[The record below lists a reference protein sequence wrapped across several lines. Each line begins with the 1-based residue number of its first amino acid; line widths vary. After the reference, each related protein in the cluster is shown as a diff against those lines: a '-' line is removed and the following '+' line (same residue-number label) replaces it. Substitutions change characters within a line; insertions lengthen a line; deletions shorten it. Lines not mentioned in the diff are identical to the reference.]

1 VHPVGTVPGNTITPN
16 PDALKKY
23 NADVYDDA
31 SAIYDTYEGLFFPYL
46 FGRIREL
53 IARRFIP
60 ALKTDG
66 TSGLAGDVCVLDVGC
81 GSGQQTQQF
90 LAAGFDVTGI
100 DISAGLV
107 HVANRKL
114 GANVCMV
121 SDACSLPFRREAF
134 DAVSCAGSTINH
146 LPDYHCFFDEI
157 CRVLKP
163 GGLVFI
169 ESDNKWRPDMF
180 WCLLSTVAGDPLAYH
195 EKLDHVVGYFRRPL
209 GEGYPYVFP
218 LAFDGDKVRMLHLR
232 TFTHTELSRELRQ
245 RGFEI
250 RAVYGIHALT
260 NLIPSPLMLK
270 DKPGRATRVAFHAL
284 SAIEDRTYGLWPV
297 NRFGMSIILIAQKR
311 PPGAPGE

>member
-1 VHPVGTVPGNTITPN
+1 MPGNTMTPN

-60 ALKTDG
+60 ALP
-66 TSGLAGDVCVLDVGC
+66 AGACVLDVGC
-81 GSGQQTQQF
+81 GSGQQTMQF
-90 LAAGFDVTGI
+90 RAAGFDVTGI

-107 HVANRKL
+107 RVANRKL
-114 GANVCMV
+114 GVRLCMV
-121 SDACSLPFRREAF
+121 SDACCLPFRDAAF

-146 LPDYHCFFDEI
+146 IPDYPRFFDEI

-163 GGLVFI
+163 GGVVFL

-180 WCLLSTVAGDPLAYH
+180 WCLLSTFAGDPLAYR
-195 EKLDHVVGYFRRPL
+195 EKPGRVIGYFKRPL
-209 GEGYPYVFP
+209 GEGYPYEFP

-232 TFTHTELSRELRQ
+232 TFTHAELSREFRQ
-245 RGFEI
+245 RGLEVQS
-250 RAVYGIHALT
+250 VYGIHAIT

-270 DKPGRATRVAFHAL
+270 DKPGRATRAAFRVL
-284 SAIEDRTYGLWPV
+284 SAIEGHTYGIWPV
-297 NRFGMSIILIAQKR
+297 NRCGMSIILIAEKR
-311 PPGAPGE
+311 A